1 MLTFAIGDIH
11 GRLDKL
17 NKVLDACW
25 DYWMASDREEFPTY
39 VFLGDYVDR
48 GPDSKGVIDRI
59 LDLASDDGVTVVTL
73 MGNHEQMMVSGM
85 MNPDSDIMKSW
96 LSFGGDKTIESYM
109 RGVDDALPGLQNHID
124 NFLAELKVFHDDGKR
139 FFCHA
144 GVDHNKPLAEQSPER
159 MLWGAGSTNTETWPW
174 RYVVHGHIAQNLP
187 RPIPQANH
195 INIDT
200 HAYAGGP
207 LSCAV
212 FDSEVRGPP
221 IALICDSHV
230 IDLKEPA

>member
-17 NKVLDACW
+17 NMVLDTCW
-25 DYWMASDREEFPTY
+25 DFWMASNREDFPTY

-48 GPDSKGVIDRI
+48 GPNSKGVIDRI
-59 LDLASDDGVTVVTL
+59 LTLAADDGVEVVTL
-73 MGNHEQMMVSGM
+73 MGNHEAMMIEGM
-85 MNPDSDIMKSW
+85 QNPAGDMMQSW
-96 LSFGGDKTIESYM
+96 LKYGGDKTIESYM
-109 RGVDDALPGLQNHID
+109 RGGGDVVAGLQKHVD
-124 NFLAELKVFHDDGKR
+124 AFLPELKLYHDDGKR

-144 GVDHNKPLAEQSPER
+144 GVDHNKPLAEQSAER
-159 MLWGAGSTNTETWPW
+159 MLWGPGSTNVETWPW
-174 RYVVHGHIAQNLP
+174 RYVVHGHVAQDIS
-187 RPIPQANH
+187 RPVPEANC

-212 FDSEVRGPP
+212 FDSDVRGPP
-221 IALICDSHV
+221 IALICDDRL
-230 IDLKEPA
+230 IDLKVAA